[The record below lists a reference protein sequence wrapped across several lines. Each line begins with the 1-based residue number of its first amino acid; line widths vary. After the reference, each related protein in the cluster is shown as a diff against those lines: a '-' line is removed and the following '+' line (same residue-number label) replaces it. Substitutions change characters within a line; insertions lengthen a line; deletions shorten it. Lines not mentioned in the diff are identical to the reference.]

1 MLASTA
7 IEPPFSE
14 LAGHAAWGAKIGV
27 GTFITLEFGPPSDA
41 ADGHG
46 RYHLWIMYSAWRL
59 AWQSDWV
66 GSADSKSS
74 MQLAVSSL
82 NGSTL
87 QRATCAEYGD
97 LTLEFSNGQLLRT
110 LADAKTLDDSPWNLF
125 TPTHIYF
132 GIPRLGERWGAEP
145 VSEQR

>member
-1 MLASTA
+1 VLPPPA

-14 LAGHAAWGAKIGV
+14 LAGHAAWGATIGV
-27 GTFITLEFGPPSDA
+27 GTFVTIELGPPSAA

-46 RYHLWIMYSAWRL
+46 RYHLWIIHSAWRL
-59 AWQSDWV
+59 SWQSDWV

-82 NGSTL
+82 NGCTL

-97 LTLEFSNGQLLRT
+97 LTLEFSNGQVLRT
-110 LADAKTLDDSPWNLF
+110 LADANFLDDSPWNLF
-125 TPTHIYF
+125 TPTHTYF
-132 GIPRLGERWGAEP
+132 GIPRRGERWGAEP
-145 VSEQR
+145 ASEQR